1 MHRKILLS
9 LLNNDGT
16 IASLED
22 GDSDVTIV
30 VSNTSRNGKKICLE
44 AARRL
49 RIFADR
55 FEKLAQFDNPYMCEN
70 QDVVNS
76 ENK

>member
-44 AARRL
+44 AAKRL
-49 RIFADR
+49 RMFADR
-55 FEKLAQFDNPYMCEN
+55 FEMLAEFDNPYLCEN
-70 QDVVNS
+70 QDIVNKGS
-76 ENK
+76 K